1 MVKNITKLS
10 EHSQAENTEK
20 SQSTE
25 VDIKVRSCD
34 GASDG
39 SVSVMN
45 VNDVC
50 FMLLSAF
57 RQPQVF
63 QNAAAR
69 APANVNKTDDI
80 GPGPCFAVASRLLRT
95 RLCCFYAV
103 GFVLKRWMIGDPNPC
118 LICCS
123 VMNYPD
129 LSGLLGQ
136 VETKINLEMQQL
148 LSYQKSHVSS
158 LYFGALCTYRLQTPR
173 KLDG

>member
-1 MVKNITKLS
+1 M
-10 EHSQAENTEK
+10 
-20 SQSTE
+20 
-25 VDIKVRSCD
+25 
-34 GASDG
+34 
-39 SVSVMN
+39 SV
-45 VNDVC
+45 

-69 APANVNKTDDI
+69 APANLNKADDI
-80 GPGPCFAVASRLLRT
+80 GPGPCFAAASRVLRT
-95 RLCCFYAV
+95 RLSCFYAV
-103 GFVLKRWMIGDPNPC
+103 VGFDLKRWMIGNPNPC

-148 LSYQKSHVSS
+148 LSYQQSRVTS
-158 LYFGALCTYRLQTPR
+158 LYLGALCTYLLQTPR